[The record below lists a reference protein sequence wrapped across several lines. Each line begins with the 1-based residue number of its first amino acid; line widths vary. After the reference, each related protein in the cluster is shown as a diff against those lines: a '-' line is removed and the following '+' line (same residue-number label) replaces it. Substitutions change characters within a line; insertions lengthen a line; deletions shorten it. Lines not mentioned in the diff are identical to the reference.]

1 MKFVTILQMAIA
13 MGPELNGLG
22 GDGEEVLV
30 LRQLPLLGKTD
41 SVFLLH
47 AKR

>member
-30 LRQLPLLGKTD
+30 LRQLPLGKTD